1 MSDPLSEA
9 AARPGAGSEHDEG
22 SANTGSAQGGVRRG
36 GDGRSDE
43 LIVIS
48 VMDPEGNKVNLKVS
62 LEDDCA
68 LPTVLG
74 GVPPLMITGLCA
86 CAVAGQSQSSSEAL
100 LTGPR
105 SLCAGATLRALVTQM
120 FDSADW
126 TQVADRR
133 EDRSVRKFRQWRPSS
148 LPLRPLPSQLLRQPE
163 TAPTGASA
171 RAAGRSF
178 PTGRTRTRVSARSSR
193 STRRPARQAAGAT
206 RARIAPRKP
215 PRVPSLLRPG
225 AIPPLPGAAARSPRP
240 RRPQLA
246 RVVRQAREAAPDVR
260 CLRARRRPLPRLL
273 PHRPRLRRPSAL
285 CAPRRPTTQAR
296 SVNRDG

>member
-9 AARPGAGSEHDEG
+9 TARPGAGSEHDEG
-22 SANTGSAQGGVRRG
+22 RANTGSAQGGVRRG

-74 GVPPLMITGLCA
+74 GAPPLMIIGLCA
-86 CAVAGQSQSSSEAL
+86 CAVAGQSQRSSEAL

-133 EDRSVRKFRQWRPSS
+133 EDRSVRKFRQWQPSS
-148 LPLRPLPSQLLRQPE
+148 LPLRPLLSQLLRQPE
-163 TAPTGASA
+163 TAPPGASLPA
-171 RAAGRSF
+171 RAPQAGVFRLD
-178 PTGRTRTRVSARSSR
+178 GRGRGLPRDR
-193 STRRPARQAAGAT
+193 
-206 RARIAPRKP
+206 RARHAVPRGRQLAQP
-215 PRVPSLLRPG
+215 AHV
-225 AIPPLPGAAARSPRP
+225 SPRGN
-240 RRPQLA
+240 RR
-246 RVVRQAREAAPDVR
+246 DV
-260 CLRARRRPLPRLL
+260 
-273 PHRPRLRRPSAL
+273 S
-285 CAPRRPTTQAR
+285 
-296 SVNRDG
+296 N